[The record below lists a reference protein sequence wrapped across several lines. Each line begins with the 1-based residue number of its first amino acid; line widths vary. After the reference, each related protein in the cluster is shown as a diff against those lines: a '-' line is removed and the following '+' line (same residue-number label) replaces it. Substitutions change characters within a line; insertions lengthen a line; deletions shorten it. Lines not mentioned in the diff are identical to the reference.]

1 MHRPAFGHARKSSPC
16 RLFVTAKGDG
26 AMAWEFMLLE
36 APAPFEVPA
45 EVSGVPRTARSG
57 RRARRGA

>member
-26 AMAWEFMLLE
+26 AMAWEFMLLA
-36 APAPFEVPA
+36 APPPFEVPA
-45 EVSGVPRTARSG
+45 
-57 RRARRGA
+57 